1 MNGKL
6 LHGIAGC
13 AGEIGHVMKDSATRE
28 EKAFPLAD
36 IYEDFAAIYDE
47 MTMPKLD

>member
-1 MNGKL
+1 
-6 LHGIAGC
+6 
-13 AGEIGHVMKDSATRE
+13 VKDSATRE
-28 EKAFPLAD
+28 EKAFPLTD